1 MKRVKIPNLIYR
13 IRAREVEV
21 WLRYTC
27 LIVEYLSIYSI
38 LL

>member
-1 MKRVKIPNLIYR
+1 MKRVNMLNLIYG

-27 LIVEYLSIYSI
+27 LSVEYLSIYSI

>member
-1 MKRVKIPNLIYR
+1 MKRLNMPNLIYG

-27 LIVEYLSIYSI
+27 VIVGYPSIYSI